1 MTQSVICPECFMNG
15 PNPCCDLGMSTSL
28 LEEELAERKMRLAEA
43 QADAQRQFLS
53 YADEHA
59 CIAVLERA
67 LAKAYRFF

>member
-1 MTQSVICPECFMNG
+1 MNG

-28 LEEELAERKMRLAEA
+28 LEQELAERKTRLAHAHAQA

>member
-1 MTQSVICPECFMNG
+1 MNG

-28 LEEELAERKMRLAEA
+28 LEQELAERKTRLAHAHAHAHA

>member
-1 MTQSVICPECFMNG
+1 MNG
-15 PNPCCDLGMSTSL
+15 PNPCCDLGLSTSL
-28 LEEELAERKMRLAEA
+28 LEEELAERKTRLAQAHAHAQAHA

>member
-1 MTQSVICPECFMNG
+1 MNG
-15 PNPCCDLGMSTSL
+15 PTQACDLGGRSTTV
-28 LEEELAERKMRLAEA
+28 LEEELAERKTRLAQA
-43 QADAQRQFLS
+43 QADAQCHFVS

>member
-1 MTQSVICPECFMNG
+1 MNG

-28 LEEELAERKMRLAEA
+28 LEQELAERKTRLAHAHAQAQA

>member
-1 MTQSVICPECFMNG
+1 MNG
-15 PNPCCDLGMSTSL
+15 PNPCCDLGGMSTSV
-28 LEEELAERKMRLAEA
+28 LEEELAECKTRLAQA
-43 QADAQRQFLS
+43 QTDAQRQFLS

>member
-1 MTQSVICPECFMNG
+1 MNG

-28 LEEELAERKMRLAEA
+28 LEQELAERKTRLAQAQAHA

>member
-1 MTQSVICPECFMNG
+1 MNG

-28 LEEELAERKMRLAEA
+28 LEQELAERKTRLAHAHAHAHAHA

>member
-1 MTQSVICPECFMNG
+1 MNG

-28 LEEELAERKMRLAEA
+28 LEQELAERKTRLAQAHAHAQA

>member
-1 MTQSVICPECFMNG
+1 MNG
-15 PNPCCDLGMSTSL
+15 PNPCCDLGGMSTSV
-28 LEEELAERKMRLAEA
+28 LEEELAERKTRLAQA
-43 QADAQRQFLS
+43 QTDAQRQFLS

>member
-1 MTQSVICPECFMNG
+1 MNG
-15 PNPCCDLGMSTSL
+15 PNPCCDLGGMSTSV
-28 LEEELAERKMRLAEA
+28 LEDELAERKTRLAQA

-53 YADEHA
+53 HADDHA

>member
-1 MTQSVICPECFMNG
+1 MNG
-15 PNPCCDLGMSTSL
+15 PNPCCDLGGMSTSV
-28 LEEELAERKMRLAEA
+28 LEDELAERKTRLAEA

-53 YADEHA
+53 YADDHA

>member
-1 MTQSVICPECFMNG
+1 MNG

-28 LEEELAERKMRLAEA
+28 LEQELAERKTRLAQAHAHAHA

>member
-1 MTQSVICPECFMNG
+1 MNG

-28 LEEELAERKMRLAEA
+28 LEQELAERKTRLAHAHAQADA

>member
-1 MTQSVICPECFMNG
+1 MNG

-28 LEEELAERKMRLAEA
+28 LEQELAERKTRLAHAHAHA

-53 YADEHA
+53 YAGEHA

>member
-1 MTQSVICPECFMNG
+1 MNG

-28 LEEELAERKMRLAEA
+28 LEQELAERKTRLAHAHAHA

>member
-1 MTQSVICPECFMNG
+1 MNG
-15 PNPCCDLGMSTSL
+15 PNPCCDLGLSTSL
-28 LEEELAERKMRLAEA
+28 LEEELAERKTRLVQA

-67 LAKAYRFF
+67 LAKAYKFF

>member
-1 MTQSVICPECFMNG
+1 MNG

-28 LEEELAERKMRLAEA
+28 LEQELAERKTRLAHAHAHAQA

>member
-1 MTQSVICPECFMNG
+1 MNG

-28 LEEELAERKMRLAEA
+28 LEQELAERKTRLAHAHAHAHAQAQA

>member
-1 MTQSVICPECFMNG
+1 MNG

-28 LEEELAERKMRLAEA
+28 LEQELAERKTRLAHAHAHAHAHA
-43 QADAQRQFLS
+43 QADAQRPFLS

>member
-1 MTQSVICPECFMNG
+1 MNG
-15 PNPCCDLGMSTSL
+15 PNPCCNLGLSTSL
-28 LEEELAERKMRLAEA
+28 LEEELAERKTRLAQAQA
-43 QADAQRQFLS
+43 QADVQRQFLS

>member
-1 MTQSVICPECFMNG
+1 MNG

-28 LEEELAERKMRLAEA
+28 LEQELAERKMRLAQA

>member
-1 MTQSVICPECFMNG
+1 
-15 PNPCCDLGMSTSL
+15 MSTSL
-28 LEEELAERKMRLAEA
+28 LEQELAERKTRLAHAHAHAHA

>member
-1 MTQSVICPECFMNG
+1 MNG

>member
-1 MTQSVICPECFMNG
+1 MNG

-28 LEEELAERKMRLAEA
+28 LEQELAERKTRLAHA
-43 QADAQRQFLS
+43 HAHAHADAQRQFLS

>member
-1 MTQSVICPECFMNG
+1 
-15 PNPCCDLGMSTSL
+15 MSTSL
-28 LEEELAERKMRLAEA
+28 LEQELAERKTRLAHAQAHA

>member
-1 MTQSVICPECFMNG
+1 
-15 PNPCCDLGMSTSL
+15 MSTSL
-28 LEEELAERKMRLAEA
+28 LEQELAERKTRLAQAHAHAHA

>member
-1 MTQSVICPECFMNG
+1 MNG
-15 PNPCCDLGMSTSL
+15 PNPCCDLGGMSTSV
-28 LEEELAERKMRLAEA
+28 LEEELAERKSRLAEA

-53 YADEHA
+53 YADDHA